1 MKHIKSTFAMF
12 LLTSAS
18 AVVNAQH
25 VSSVS
30 VPTPGNLDSRIVTF
44 AYTPDVVY
52 RLPVT
57 VGMHTHIALGAD
69 EELIEVPRIG
79 DKVRWRIEGNEK
91 NLYIKATVPDISTS
105 LSLVTSKRT
114 YQFELSATS
123 KAAER
128 VQKAVFSYP
137 DQEEEFRLRTER
149 VGRELQHQAE
159 AAAKAITSQNLAE
172 DTLDP
177 SSLVFY
183 KVQSEDPDLK
193 RINAYTDGVKTW
205 MRMPPG
211 VQDLPAVFIVEANER
226 GKESLMPVNYTVADR
241 KSIRDRDV
249 VIIDRVAPVWMLQ
262 IGKRVQVRV
271 TKE

>member
-1 MKHIKSTFAMF
+1 MKHLKIAFASF
-12 LLTSAS
+12 AIAS
-18 AVVNAQH
+18 AFATANAQQI
-25 VSSVS
+25 SAVS

-69 EELIEVPRIG
+69 EELIEIPRIG

-91 NLYIKATVPDISTS
+91 NLYIKATVPDTATS
-105 LSLVTSKRT
+105 LSLVTSKRI

-123 KAAER
+123 KPVER

-137 DQEEEFRLRTER
+137 DDEEAFALRNDR
-149 VGRELQHQAE
+149 SSREVQLQAE
-159 AAAKAITSQNLAE
+159 TAAVAISSQNLAD

-177 SSLVFY
+177 SALQFY
-183 KVQSEDPDLK
+183 KVHTTDVDLQ
-193 RINAYTDGVKTW
+193 RLHAYTDGIKTW
-205 MRMPPG
+205 IRMPPG
-211 VQDLPAVFIVEANER
+211 VQDLPAVFMVEANER

-249 VIIDRVAPVWMLQ
+249 IIIDRVAPVWMLQ

-271 TKE
+271 TKD